1 MFEIIKTGIRP
12 MPTKNDGELNL
23 ESSSLRKVK
32 LNKNQGIDVDFA
44 IMVYDHVRDEHR
56 PITITMT
63 SSVRCHADLHIVFKR
78 LAAHLALVSES
89 IPRNLEGLAVWMEDG
104 VPVPGQAYSCRSV
117 ILKGE
122 SGEDNEAVMLSG
134 FKTLSSGRCMNL
146 ITPLI
151 SLAEEKTDYPSM
163 IPLSQCL
170 EDLNVEVRLYLGGK
184 CADAAQLDIVF
195 ADQED

>member
-12 MPTKNDGELNL
+12 LPIKNDAELNL

-32 LNKNQGIDVDFA
+32 LNKNQGVDVDFS

-56 PITITMT
+56 PITMSMT
-63 SSVRCHADLHIVFKR
+63 SSVRCHADLHVIFTR
-78 LAAHLALVSES
+78 LAAHLALMSES
-89 IPRNLEGLAVWMEDG
+89 IPRNLDGLAAWMEDG
-104 VPVPGQAYSCRSV
+104 VAVPGQAYSCRSV

-122 SGEDNEAVMLSG
+122 SGENNEAVMLCG
-134 FKTLSSGRCMNL
+134 FKTLTSGKCVNF

-151 SLAEEKTDYPSM
+151 SLSEEKTDYPSM

-170 EDLNVEVRLYLGGK
+170 EDLAVEIRLYLGGK
-184 CADAAQLDIVF
+184 CADAKQLDIVF